1 MLWENL
7 RCDEFKA
14 AVEKSNGVCAIP
26 IGCVEAHGIHLP
38 LGCDTLKAREF
49 CIRAAEQEPVVVFPS
64 FYFGEKSGAGEFPGT
79 IVLPTPLIVELLEA
93 CCKEIYRNGF
103 KKIVLVSSHGGN
115 GNMLNYF
122 NRAMLEKQPEI
133 LVYHYY
139 QSMAYPDKVLAD
151 LESFPY
157 LTEEDI
163 AILQSFTDAGKRDGH
178 GALWRPAAC
187 TMCARSWWIF
197 PRWTPSAALPP
208 ICLTAS
214 RKIRSLPPLPGWQTI
229 PIPILLIC
237 TTVSMSGSPRP
248 LRQKLW
254 RAPPRPLNS
263 SGKRLSLKNTTSSG
277 LPSGSK
283 KNTKNTSI
291 FREYPVK

>member
-49 CIRAAEQEPVVVFPS
+49 CIRAAEKEPVVVFPA

-79 IVLPTPLIVELLEA
+79 IILPTTLIFQLLEE
-93 CCKEIYRNGF
+93 CCKEIHRNGF
-103 KKIVLVSSHGGN
+103 KKVVLVSSHGGN
-115 GNMLNYF
+115 KAMLDFF

-163 AILQSFTDAGKRDGH
+163 AILQSFTDQGKRDGH
-178 GALWRPAAC
+178 GGFVETSCLYDVCPELIDLSKVDALSSTSTHLFDGFADNKITTPFAWMANYPNSYSADLHYGVNERIAKAIAAK
-187 TMCARSWWIF
+187 TVESTARAF
-197 PRWTPSAALPP
+197 KFLREE
-208 ICLTAS
+208 
-214 RKIRSLPPLPGWQTI
+214 
-229 PIPILLIC
+229 
-237 TTVSMSGSPRP
+237 TVSDEFHKQWYTKRI
-248 LRQKLW
+248 QK
-254 RAPPRPLNS
+254 
-263 SGKRLSLKNTTSSG
+263 
-277 LPSGSK
+277 
-283 KNTKNTSI
+283 
-291 FREYPVK
+291 

>member
-178 GALWRPAAC
+178 GGFVETSCLYDVCPELVDLSKVDALSSTSTHLFDGFEENKITTPFAWMANYPNSYSADLHYGVNERIAKAIAAK
-187 TMCARSWWIF
+187 TVES
-197 PRWTPSAALPP
+197 
-208 ICLTAS
+208 TAKAFKFL
-214 RKIRSLPPLPGWQTI
+214 REE
-229 PIPILLIC
+229 
-237 TTVSMSGSPRP
+237 TVSEEYHKQW
-248 LRQKLW
+248 L
-254 RAPPRPLNS
+254 A
-263 SGKRLSLKNTTSSG
+263 KRK
-277 LPSGSK
+277 
-283 KNTKNTSI
+283 
-291 FREYPVK
+291 